1 MAKLFGPSRALN
13 QERQAFLLF
22 VVLVLVWGGNW
33 TALKLSLEYITP
45 LWLTT
50 IRLVIGSV
58 CMFGVLLLMGQPIR
72 LPTRQDFPVVV
83 SVGLMQMALFLS
95 LCNLGLMDVP
105 PGRSSV
111 LAFTSPLWVVP
122 GAVWFLGERLTRQKL
137 VGLVLGLFG
146 LILMFDP
153 ETFPWSKPGAI
164 TGNGLLLLA
173 ALTWAL
179 GILHVRSHRWHATP
193 LELTPWQMLIA
204 VVPTAILSVVF
215 EGWPRIPATP
225 ALIPLLLYVG
235 PLALG
240 FGFWAAVTVMRDLP
254 AITTSIGFLG
264 VPASGLMFA
273 ALLLGERVPI
283 TDLAGFA
290 LIALGVGLV
299 SLADVKRLRAG

>member
-1 MAKLFGPSRALN
+1 MAERLGSSSMLN
-13 QERQAFLLF
+13 RERQALLLF
-22 VVLVLVWGGNW
+22 VIVVLVWGGNW

-50 IRLVIGSV
+50 IRLIIGSLS
-58 CMFGVLLLMGQPIR
+58 MFGVLLLMGQRIR
-72 LPTRQDFPVVV
+72 LPGRRDVPVLV
-83 SVGLMQMALFLS
+83 SVGLLQMAAFLS

-105 PGRSSV
+105 PGRSAV

-122 GAVWFLGERLTRQKL
+122 GAVWFLGERLTRQKVL
-137 VGLVLGLFG
+137 GLVLGFCG
-146 LILMFDP
+146 LLLMFDP

-164 TGNGLLLLA
+164 SGNGLLLLA

-179 GILHVRSHRWHATP
+179 GILHVRSHRWQATP

-204 VVPTAILSVVF
+204 VVPTAILSIAF
-215 EGWPRIPATP
+215 EGWPKIPPAP
-225 ALIPLLLYVG
+225 ALVPLLIYVG

-264 VPASGLMFA
+264 VPASGLIFA
-273 ALLLGERVPI
+273 ALILGERVPF
-283 TDLAGFA
+283 TDLGGFA
-290 LIALGVGLV
+290 LIAAGVGLV
-299 SLADVKRLRAG
+299 SLADKSPARAG